1 MTEPRGIAA
10 RVGAALQSRSL
21 PLPRLRD
28 LAVPGLAAS
37 ASAIALAGAAGT
49 IGAAPALWGAA
60 AMGAAATALALH
72 PRNRTAAARAE
83 RSSRVFL
90 ATLGHEV
97 RTPLNGMTGMTGLLL
112 DTDLTPEQRTYA
124 EAAQESAEAL
134 STLLEDLLAFSG
146 LADGQR
152 FTLAR
157 AEFDLM
163 RTVQSA
169 VEMLEPR
176 AYAKGLELVSVIE
189 PDVPRTLAG
198 DGPRLRQVLLNLVD
212 NGIKFTERGGVV
224 VHIGVAR
231 DDGPPALATTPL
243 LEGQMRLAIRV
254 EDTGLGLTEDVRARI
269 FDDFFQADAGYDR
282 SFDGLGLGLSISRR
296 ILEAM
301 GGAIMVEPRKTG
313 GSRFRATAILGGT
326 PAERPGRGALSRTHV
341 LVASD
346 SPVLRAGLRGQLAA
360 LEAGRG
366 DGVAVADMDRAI
378 AQAYAHHGGYD
389 VLLLD
394 VAGRSRE
401 EAGYMIDRARGAA
414 RRDAEL
420 VIHALV
426 SPGERDDLSWI
437 GRAGFDG
444 YLVKPVRQQA
454 LARRLGIEPE
464 RTTHAPHAGGPSH
477 APRPMSILL
486 AEDNQINALLSRTLL
501 EREGH
506 TVAHAVNGADA
517 VEQAGAGDFDL
528 ILMDLQMPRLDGFEA
543 TRRIRRIPGPRGR
556 VPIIAL
562 TANGDEADRAR
573 CLAAG
578 MTDHLSK
585 PMDRQTFKAALA
597 RAAPHAA

>member
-1 MTEPRGIAA
+1 MSEDNAA
-10 RVGAALQSRSL
+10 ATHAAGAVRAGDW
-21 PLPRLRD
+21 LRRTGN
-28 LAVPGLAAS
+28 AGVPAFAAGAS
-37 ASAIALAGAAGT
+37 AVALAGAAGL
-49 IGAAPALWGAA
+49 IGTGPALWIAA
-60 AMGAAATALALH
+60 AAAAAAAGLALH

-83 RSSRVFL
+83 RSARMFL

-124 EAAQESAEAL
+124 DAARESAEAL

-157 AEFDLM
+157 DSFDLV
-163 RTVQSA
+163 RTVESA

-176 AYAKGLELVSVIE
+176 AYSRGLELVSVIE
-189 PDVPRTLAG
+189 PDVPRTAIG
-198 DGPRLRQVLLNLVD
+198 DCARLRQVLLNLIE

-224 VHIGVAR
+224 VHVAIAR
-231 DDGPPALATTPL
+231 EDGPPELATTPL
-243 LEGQMRLAIRV
+243 LPGQMRLAIRV
-254 EDTGLGLTEDVRARI
+254 EDTGIGLAEDVRARI

-301 GGAIMVEPRKTG
+301 GGAITVEPRKTG

-326 PAERPGRGALSRTHV
+326 PAERRGRSPLARTHV

-346 SPVLRAGLRGQLAA
+346 SAVLRAGLRGQLAA
-360 LEAGRG
+360 LDAGRA
-366 DGVAVADMDRAI
+366 DGVATAEMDRAI
-378 AQAYAHHGGYD
+378 AEAYAHHGGYD

-394 VAGRSRE
+394 VAGRSRAD
-401 EAGYMIDRARGAA
+401 AGHMVERARGAA

-420 VIHALV
+420 VIHALL
-426 SPGERDDLSWI
+426 SPEERDDLSWI
-437 GRAGFDG
+437 ARAGFDG

-454 LARRLGIEPE
+454 LARRLGAEAAGPAAAPGTGTEPE
-464 RTTHAPHAGGPSH
+464 T
-477 APRPMSILL
+477 PRPLNILL

-506 TVAHAVNGADA
+506 VVAHVENGLEAVARAGAD
-517 VEQAGAGDFDL
+517 DFDL

-543 TRRIRRIPGPRGR
+543 TRQIRRLPGPRGR

-562 TANGDEADRAR
+562 TANGDQSDRAR

-585 PMDRQTFKAALA
+585 PMDRETFKAALA
-597 RAAPHAA
+597 RAARDAA